1 MNGKQ
6 FLDQYTQQRLPSL
19 APDTE
24 KPGRYLPEITND
36 LRDLPLQQPPYRI

>member
-6 FLDQYTQQRLPSL
+6 FLDQYIQQQLPNL
-19 APDTE
+19 APDTKE
-24 KPGRYLPEITND
+24 PGRYLPEITND

>member
-6 FLDQYTQQRLPSL
+6 FLDQYTQQRLPNL

-24 KPGRYLPEITND
+24 ELGRYLPEITND
-36 LRDLPLQQPPYRI
+36 LRDLPLQQPPYRV